1 MDRRKEKGVGNMIDL
16 EQVKK
21 RVEEIAGT
29 RGFCN
34 CCEGTGRRWVAGKIH
49 RATYSEATMRC
60 PGCGGSGKMR
70 LDEVSTDE
78 LLSLTHDLIAG
89 NETLQREKAELEIE
103 KNIPPSLN
111 IRCCED
117 GVWLELKAT
126 TGRSACINLSNMGK
140 EHQGDSI
147 AAAIL
152 DWCRDTAQENRVALE
167 RNAEL
172 GSKLE
177 AQQKVI
183 DAFGSNVDGVDSLV
197 TEIIEQRSLK
207 LQVAELESRLCG
219 MKELYELHQSNRPDL
234 PFAVRAKIVF
244 RMEEIFQQA
253 FSSAPECKHEQ
264 ELMKHIGEE
273 SALAC
278 EGAKAVAIFKDKQIA
293 ALQA

>member
-1 MDRRKEKGVGNMIDL
+1 MIDL

-34 CCEGTGRRWVAGKIH
+34 CCEGKGRMWVAGKIH
-49 RATYSEATMRC
+49 RATYSEATICC
-60 PGCGGSGKMR
+60 PDCGGSGKTR
-70 LDEVSTDE
+70 LDAVSTDE

-140 EHQGDSI
+140 EHPGDII

-167 RNAEL
+167 H
-172 GSKLE
+172 S
-177 AQQKVI
+177 
-183 DAFGSNVDGVDSLV
+183 
-197 TEIIEQRSLK
+197 
-207 LQVAELESRLCG
+207 AELESKLCG
-219 MKELYELHQSNRPDL
+219 MREALELILPHARDYVGKHEVGSNRRYIEIAEQALSITPNCKHKEENEKQLASLQAELLDTKKWCFDDTAVASLREKLKAVREENDRLQAELDEIKESTRTDHKPKVQSDL
-234 PFAVRAKIVF
+234 P
-244 RMEEIFQQA
+244 
-253 FSSAPECKHEQ
+253 S
-264 ELMKHIGEE
+264 
-273 SALAC
+273 
-278 EGAKAVAIFKDKQIA
+278 
-293 ALQA
+293 